1 MPGYAYPVETAATQ
15 GGTSGSL
22 KSVSYLITETTAPTS
37 FYTATTKTL
46 VSSVLAT
53 NNYGSILP
61 VSLYV
66 YRDSDEETY
75 LTAEA
80 RVLKQ
85 KYMVQQLVSGDSRVD
100 DSGDQQLNKYKVV
113 TEFVLNVGDSLKA
126 TCPIEDEVVLTVT
139 LKEGIQQ
146 EKQ

>member
-1 MPGYAYPVETAATQ
+1 MPGYANPIETVASQ
-15 GGTSGSL
+15 GSP
-22 KSVSYLITETTAPTS
+22 KSVSFLINQTTAPTA

-53 NNYGSILP
+53 NSYGSILP
-61 VSLYV
+61 VKLYV
-66 YRDSDEETY
+66 YRDLDEETY
-75 LTAEA
+75 LTAES

-85 KYMVQQLVSGDSRVD
+85 KYIVQQLVSGDLRVD
-100 DSGDQQLNKYKVV
+100 DSGDQQLNRYKVI

-139 LKEGIQQ
+139 LKEGI
-146 EKQ
+146 